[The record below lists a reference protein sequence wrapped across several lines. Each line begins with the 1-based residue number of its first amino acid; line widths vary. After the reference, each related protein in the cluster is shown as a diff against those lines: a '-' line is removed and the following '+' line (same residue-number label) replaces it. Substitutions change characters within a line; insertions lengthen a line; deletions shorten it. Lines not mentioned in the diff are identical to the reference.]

1 MSRRRTV
8 RHEEAADANAG
19 MKPAK
24 SLRPEDLGIGKL
36 FERVR
41 DAVIV
46 ADAASQ
52 QIVLWNPAATK
63 IFGYS
68 PSEALELFVEALVP
82 DHLKDLHRTGIVGYG
97 VTGRGVYIDSQ
108 RLLDLPA
115 LKKGGEEIRI
125 ELSLNPIEP
134 SGNADGRF
142 VLAIIRDITERK
154 QTEEEIRNLNET
166 LEKRVTERT
175 AQLAE
180 GESRLRELLGKLVVA
195 QEEERRRVAY
205 EVHDGL
211 AQMIVAVQ
219 QHLQAFAKQHPPDS
233 VPGKESLEWN
243 LALIQQTVEEA
254 RRVIS
259 GLRPTALDDFGLA
272 VALRLQVEAMRSEGW
287 EISYDES
294 LGDER
299 LSATLEA
306 ALYRVAQEALTNVR
320 KHADTTHVYLSL
332 DRLGREI
339 RLRVRDRGRGF
350 SMTEMVSGGGPGERV
365 GIAGMQERVTLL
377 GGTFRV
383 LSRPETGTLIVAKV
397 PLADSGENG
406 GYG

>member
-1 MSRRRTV
+1 
-8 RHEEAADANAG
+8 

-36 FERVR
+36 FERFR

-52 QIVLWNPAATK
+52 QILLWNLAATK

-82 DHLKDLHRTGIVGYG
+82 GHLKALHRTGIVGYG
-97 VTGRGVYIDSQ
+97 VTGRGVYTDSQ

-142 VLAIIRDITERK
+142 VLAIIRGITERK
-154 QTEEEIRNLNET
+154 QTEEEVRNLNET

-219 QHLQAFAKQHPPDS
+219 QHLQAFARQHPPDS
-233 VPGKESLEWN
+233 VPGEESLEWN

-294 LGDER
+294 LGDEW

-320 KHADTTHVYLSL
+320 KHADTTRVYLSL

-339 RLRVRDRGRGF
+339 RLRVRDRGKGF
-350 SMTEMVSGGGPGERV
+350 SMTEMVSGGGPRERV
-365 GIAGMQERVTLL
+365 GIAGMQEKVTLL

-397 PLADSGENG
+397 PLADSGENV